1 MSSFLTHMTW
11 WHWMLFAVALAAAE
25 TLLPG
30 AVAIWFAAAAAL
42 AATLASRFAIRPGV
56 LRFERAAHVLAR

>member
-11 WHWMLFAVALAAAE
+11 WHWMIFAVALAAAE

-30 AVAIWFAAAAAL
+30 AVAICTPHRFWAAQRL
-42 AATLASRFAIRPGV
+42 TMYC
-56 LRFERAAHVLAR
+56 